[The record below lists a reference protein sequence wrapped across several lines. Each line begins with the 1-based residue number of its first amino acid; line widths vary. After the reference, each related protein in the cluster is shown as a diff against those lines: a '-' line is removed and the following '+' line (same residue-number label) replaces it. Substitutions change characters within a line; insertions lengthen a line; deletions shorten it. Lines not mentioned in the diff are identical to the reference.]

1 MSDPNE
7 TIRALRS
14 TLVSKEREL
23 NTLLDR
29 LSEVTGERDRALS
42 ENGPSGRQDGGVAR
56 TAGVIETDDRVV
68 LQEVGIYTYQH
79 PLENAEQYRD
89 ALTKIRDRIKT
100 SVNSRSA
107 IVASDMFSFNNSLA
121 KGRKMTS
128 DLSKLMLR
136 AYNAEADICVRTI
149 KAGNLATAV
158 NRLEKA
164 STTIAKLGSIMQMH
178 VAEKYHALRVAELEL
193 TADYMMKVQEE
204 GLAQREVASG
214 YVKTQVEQGLAAERE
229 KLDKERSHYQN
240 VLGSLGDRD
249 DDEARRIREKLDE
262 LESAIEQND
271 YRRANIRAGYVYVI
285 SNEGAFGPN
294 VIKIGMTRRLDPME
308 RVRELG
314 SASVPFP
321 FDVHALYFS
330 DDAVRLE
337 AALHNVF
344 TTRRLNFANMRREFF
359 FAEPAQV
366 RTVLAQQVGNL
377 LEYTERPEATQY
389 FQSRSNWPAEMLPH
403 PGTVGEP

>member
-204 GLAQREVASG
+204 GLAQRE
-214 YVKTQVEQGLAAERE
+214 ERE
-229 KLDKERSHYQN
+229 RLREDARSSKN
-240 VLGSLGDRD
+240 LPLSVKSSTKN
-249 DDEARRIREKLDE
+249 ART
-262 LESAIEQND
+262 
-271 YRRANIRAGYVYVI
+271 
-285 SNEGAFGPN
+285 
-294 VIKIGMTRRLDPME
+294 IKTSLDP
-308 RVRELG
+308 
-314 SASVPFP
+314 SAT
-321 FDVHALYFS
+321 AM
-330 DDAVRLE
+330 
-337 AALHNVF
+337 
-344 TTRRLNFANMRREFF
+344 TTRR
-359 FAEPAQV
+359 
-366 RTVLAQQVGNL
+366 GGS
-377 LEYTERPEATQY
+377 ERSWMNWSQ
-389 FQSRSNWPAEMLPH
+389 RSNKTITAGRTSGPDMS
-403 PGTVGEP
+403 T